1 MQCSYINFSKHYIKK
16 LPIRPLNIMT
26 FNTKRNQSFNVKLY
40 KFELLY
46 TLSDKQLLY
55 LSIGHMHLSSPYNWF
70 YFCFVIN

>member
-1 MQCSYINFSKHYIKK
+1 
-16 LPIRPLNIMT
+16 MT
-26 FNTKRNQSFNVKLY
+26 FNTKRNQSFNVKLD

-55 LSIGHMHLSSPYNWF
+55 LSIGHMHLSSPFNWF